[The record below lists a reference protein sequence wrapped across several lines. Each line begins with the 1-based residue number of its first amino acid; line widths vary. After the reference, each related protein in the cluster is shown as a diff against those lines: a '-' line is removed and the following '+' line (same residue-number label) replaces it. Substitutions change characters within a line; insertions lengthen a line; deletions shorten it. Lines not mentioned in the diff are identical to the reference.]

1 MFTMTPSTAST
12 LIATASKALGLALP
26 EPVTEALDR
35 GRRVAAG
42 VVRPPTQDQVTAAFA
57 TAVLAGG
64 DPAAD
69 PEVQR
74 MLAADALGQRDLP
87 RQVAAHTEASV
98 QAALVESCD
107 EILAGWVKASAGP
120 IKVLTQAHRDLDG
133 CALTETATILARGG
147 RAAETWAEAQAADRT
162 LDAVLTGW
170 TALAGVTRFA
180 SPARGRIVLRIAA
193 PNLAQLRG
201 LDDKARPWDLLS
213 AGVELG
219 LADRATFA
227 ARNRALD
234 AEVADERVADEQR
247 SLRAYGKRVVV

>member
-1 MFTMTPSTAST
+1 MFAITPSTATSMIDKANT
-12 LIATASKALGLALP
+12 ALGVVMP
-26 EPVTEALDR
+26 KSVTVALDR
-35 GRRVAAG
+35 GRQVAAA
-42 VVRPPTQDQVTAAFA
+42 VVRPPTQEQIIAAFSEA
-57 TAVLAGG
+57 ILAGR

-74 MLAADALGQRDLP
+74 LLAAAALGARDLS
-87 RQVAAHTEASV
+87 RQIAAATDASV
-98 QAALVESCD
+98 QAAIIESCD

-120 IKVLTQAHRDLDG
+120 IKVLTEAHRDLDG
-133 CALTETATILARGG
+133 IALTETATILTRGG

-162 LDAVLTGW
+162 LDAVLGGW

-180 SPARGRIVLRIAA
+180 SPARGRTVLRIAEA
-193 PNLAQLRG
+193 DLAQLRD

-219 LADRATFA
+219 LADRSTFA

-234 AEVADERVADEQR
+234 AEVQAERAADEQQN
-247 SLRAYGKRVVV
+247 LRYNGKLLV